1 MRVVLFFLNNFILF
15 AIRFGDGRFC
25 PISVVAN
32 SYTAFTSMVSPK
44 WVPSCVVSSV
54 AMAVVGVVSSVAITI
69 VAATVLGMIEVM
81 HVIEWE
87 RLSWMGLIP
96 SFQCV
101 L

>member
-54 AMAVVGVVSSVAITI
+54 AITI

-96 SFQCV
+96 SFQC
-101 L
+101 LL